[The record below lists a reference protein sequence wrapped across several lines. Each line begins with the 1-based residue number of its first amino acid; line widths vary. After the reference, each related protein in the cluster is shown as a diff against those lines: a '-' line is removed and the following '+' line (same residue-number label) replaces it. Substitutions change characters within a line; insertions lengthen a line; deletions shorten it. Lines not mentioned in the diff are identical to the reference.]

1 MDYIIDPMWIY
12 WANVV
17 GNLRTVAVIMVIVS
31 VFALIICVGALI
43 DGDCDNTDEDYI
55 FLKKAIITVMCFVVF
70 NALLIVFIPTKDTIV
85 EMIAA
90 KLATKHNVSLGVKEL
105 KELITFIADAFKRK

>member
-17 GNLRTVAVIMVIVS
+17 GNLRTVAIIITVVSILALVICI
-31 VFALIICVGALI
+31 GALV
-43 DGDCDNTDEDYI
+43 DAAVDDANEDYA
-55 FLKKAIITVMCFVVF
+55 FLKKAIITLICIAMF

-85 EMIAA
+85 EIIAA

-105 KELITFIADAFKRK
+105 KELITFIADAFKGK